1 MIKSRRP
8 HKRCYGSAGIRSQ
21 ISDTPAHFGHNQG
34 PAIAREGSW
43 HSFIWRRGRREAW
56 KNLPIEILR
65 LRCRRAASLGLTYRQ
80 YTSVLVDRGVHLQPM
95 IFGLGGTLIQIKNG
109 QAQPLPGIL
118 EKPGRL
124 NASAIFAITDDPQA
138 PSINAQINT
147 LCDDCITDYGIYS
160 NAVDAPS
167 AILNLMAKY
176 KIPSATVVMVGADI
190 ASENRVQT

>member
-1 MIKSRRP
+1 VTRR
-8 HKRCYGSAGIRSQ
+8 RT
-21 ISDTPAHFGHNQG
+21 SDTTRDRRSRVK
-34 PAIAREGSW
+34 ARGIHLSGE
-43 HSFIWRRGRREAW
+43 EAVERPG
-56 KNLPIEILR
+56 KTCR
-65 LRCRRAASLGLTYRQ
+65 LKFCGYAASARLAFGLTYRQ

-109 QAQPLPGIL
+109 QAQPLSGVL

-147 LCDDCITDYGIYS
+147 LCDDCITDYGIYR

-176 KIPSATVVMVGADI
+176 KISSATVVMVGADI